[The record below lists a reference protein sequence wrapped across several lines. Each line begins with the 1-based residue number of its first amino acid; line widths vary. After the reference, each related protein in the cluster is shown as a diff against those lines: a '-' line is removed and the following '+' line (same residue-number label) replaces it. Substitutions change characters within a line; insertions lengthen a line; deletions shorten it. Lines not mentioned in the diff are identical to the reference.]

1 MKRPDT
7 VRITT
12 TIPRKVSDRITHLAR
27 IDSTSTSSLA
37 RRLLTD
43 AVLGRNRSRVPDA
56 VKPISLHLYEFFP
69 YDEVV
74 YLLLHRGEVVFV
86 SRTSTLSTRVRAHR
100 ADKEFDSIFFVKEF
114 PEGRTATDV
123 EQAFIAQYKPRYN
136 APLTHEV
143 DPALLIELGF
153 WEHQAWAADSP

>member
-1 MKRPDT
+1 MKRANSVKLQT
-7 VRITT
+7 Q
-12 TIPRKVSDRITHLAR
+12 IPRRVNERIAHLAR
-27 IDSTSTSSLA
+27 VDSISISSLA

-43 AVLGRNRSRVPDA
+43 AVMGRNRSRVPDA

-86 SRTSTLSTRVRAHR
+86 SRTNTLSTRIRAHR
-100 ADKEFDSIFFVKEF
+100 ADKEFDTIFFVKEF
-114 PEGRTATDV
+114 PENRTATDV
-123 EQAFIAQYKPRYN
+123 EHAFVAQYKPRYN

-143 DPALLIELGF
+143 DPDLLIELGF
-153 WEHQAWAADSP
+153 WEHQTWAAESP